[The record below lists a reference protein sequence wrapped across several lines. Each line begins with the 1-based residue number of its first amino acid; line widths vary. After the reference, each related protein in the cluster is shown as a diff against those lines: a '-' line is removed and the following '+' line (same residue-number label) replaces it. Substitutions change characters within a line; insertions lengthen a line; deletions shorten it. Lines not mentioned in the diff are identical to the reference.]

1 MMKKNLFLVIVAIIL
16 AIATITVGVL
26 LIVKNMGEA
35 QLSVGNAKGIV
46 GDTVEVPIIIDK
58 NPGIWGGQIIID
70 YDSDNFSY
78 VSISNGDV
86 FDYCESNDT
95 GDSVVIVANTLLTQA
110 KLENTYED
118 GVVATLKFKIKSSAK
133 KGDYNISV
141 NTATNFCNNKEEII
155 EVAFVDGII
164 KVK

>member
-35 QLSVGNAKGIV
+35 QLSVGNAKGIA

-70 YDSDNFSY
+70 YDSDNFSF
-78 VSISNGDV
+78 VTISNGEI
-86 FDYCESNDT
+86 FDYFESNDT
-95 GDSVVIVANTLLTQA
+95 GESVVILANTLSTQA
-110 KLENTYED
+110 KLENTNKD
-118 GVVATLKFKIKSSAK
+118 GVVAIINFKIKSSAK
-133 KGDYNISV
+133 KGDHNISV
-141 NTATNFCNNKEEII
+141 STATNFCNAKEEIVEI
-155 EVAFVDGII
+155 AYVDGTI